1 MIDGPQLVGA
11 ALVFARIN
19 ELWFALPLIVVV
31 SLVYSATRHELPA
44 PIAEGALRMAAWI
57 GGFMLVG
64 FAVLYLMCAM
74 L

>member
-1 MIDGPQLVGA
+1 MIDWSQLIGA
-11 ALVFARIN
+11 SLVFARVN

-31 SLVYSATRHELPA
+31 SLVYSATRHELPG
-44 PIAEGALRMAAWI
+44 PIVQGALRMAAWI
-57 GGFMLVG
+57 GGFMLIG